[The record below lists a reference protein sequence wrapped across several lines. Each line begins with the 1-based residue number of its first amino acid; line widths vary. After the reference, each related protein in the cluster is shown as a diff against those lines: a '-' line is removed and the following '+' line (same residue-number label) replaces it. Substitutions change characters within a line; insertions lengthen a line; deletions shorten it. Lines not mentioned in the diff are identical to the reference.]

1 MCRCG
6 AIGQQLLLLSLVVA
20 APLCC
25 GCDHEM
31 VLVGGYGK
39 CGTSHLNSILASHPR
54 IVSLTKDGVAQM
66 PWLEWSEMLLHLRRV
81 ACSAHGQ
88 KKAMLLETKKFL
100 LAGEVRS
107 EAVLVHTAKI
117 PQQPSFQVL
126 GRQVKVI
133 KLLRDWLWAAY
144 NYFSTEADAS
154 HPGSH
159 TEMEF
164 HYRSPEH
171 FHEIVLSGGKLRGL
185 NKYVETS
192 AGDLRSLAEQLG
204 PRFLV
209 MKSEDLSKWSFL
221 AKLAA
226 FVNVPVSGF
235 DAQLATMRTNSQF
248 RAELRGGTTVSN
260 VTETHGLYE
269 ISGFR
274 PMQCVSRKLLY
285 TRYREV
291 CQAWQTDFN
300 LTYKACLSDA
310 LECPGEGE
318 GKRPALFLS
327 GLVTGPAQQHL

>member
-1 MCRCG
+1 MGPWAPGPGPSAAGHRFFLKASKKCLIACYVARPLVEYGIDAMCRCG
-6 AIGQQLLLLSLVVA
+6 AIGQQLLVLSLVVA

-54 IVSLTKDGVAQM
+54 IVSLTKDGMAQI

-88 KKAMLLETKKFL
+88 TKAMLRSCEKMFPMKQDVCQLMFQRAKS
-100 LAGEVRS
+100 ADPGS

-126 GRQVKVI
+126 GSQVKVI
-133 KLLRDWLWAAY
+133 KLLRDPADWLWAAY
-144 NYFSTEADAS
+144 NYFSSGADAG

-185 NKYVETS
+185 NKHVETS

-204 PRFLV
+204 PRLLV

-226 FVNVPVSGF
+226 FVNVPVRVDTLSATSRRSPHTGCTKSLASDGLQPDLCALSQHGRASGVP
-235 DAQLATMRTNSQF
+235 R
-248 RAELRGGTTVSN
+248 
-260 VTETHGLYE
+260 
-269 ISGFR
+269 
-274 PMQCVSRKLLY
+274 
-285 TRYREV
+285 
-291 CQAWQTDFN
+291 
-300 LTYKACLSDA
+300 
-310 LECPGEGE
+310 
-318 GKRPALFLS
+318 
-327 GLVTGPAQQHL
+327 